1 MVHFINYQPPYVEV
15 LEYENLE
22 HEICAA
28 STLTLEQNT
37 GATWVQGEGLE
48 W

>member
-15 LEYENLE
+15 LEYESSELG
-22 HEICAA
+22 ICAA
-28 STLTLEQNT
+28 STLTLGQDT

>member
-1 MVHFINYQPPYVEV
+1 MVNFINYQPPFVEV
-15 LEYENLE
+15 LEYEYTVHGLCAGSNLE
-22 HEICAA
+22 
-28 STLTLEQNT
+28 LEQNT